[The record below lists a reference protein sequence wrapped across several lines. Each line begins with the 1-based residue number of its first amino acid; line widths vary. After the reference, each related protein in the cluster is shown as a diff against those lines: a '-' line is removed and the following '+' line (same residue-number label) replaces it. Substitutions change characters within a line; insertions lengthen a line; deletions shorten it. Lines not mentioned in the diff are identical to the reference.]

1 MVDVQERT
9 LCTFGEH
16 VLTFCQSLVDFVFCV
31 GEGETTHIV
40 DAFEPRLFLFGEVE
54 IGESEVAQDLEVTR
68 FEASYWEEISLDVSH
83 TETHARSLV
92 AVGRTNALTGG
103 AHLALTFCRF
113 IGTVEHAVRGEN
125 QMRTATD
132 VQTLHDFITR

>member
-68 FEASYWEEISLDVSH
+68 FEGFIFGEEISLDVSH
-83 TETHARSLV
+83 AETHARCFV

-103 AHLALTFCRF
+103 AHLALTF
-113 IGTVEHAVRGEN
+113 A
-125 QMRTATD
+125 AS
-132 VQTLHDFITR
+132 